1 MPLFMMKQRIMET
14 GCVISFS
21 APFIIIFP
29 TTFREKLTGGHQP
42 QTAALNTTQ
51 RSTYGLVQQFT
62 IQTVY
67 GLIVTIL
74 KLEDCKESQL
84 LSSRSVC
91 VNVL

>member
-21 APFIIIFP
+21 APFIIISP

-42 QTAALNTTQ
+42 RTAAENITQ
-51 RSTYGLVQQFT
+51 RSTYGLFQQFT

-67 GLIVTIL
+67 GLTAAIL
-74 KLEDCKESQL
+74 KLEEC
-84 LSSRSVC
+84 
-91 VNVL
+91 